1 MGIMDAAIFQIL
13 IENVKLSIE
22 FVRKSNDI
30 D

>member
-1 MGIMDAAIFQIL
+1 MDIMDAAIFQVL
-13 IENVKLSIE
+13 IENMKPSIE